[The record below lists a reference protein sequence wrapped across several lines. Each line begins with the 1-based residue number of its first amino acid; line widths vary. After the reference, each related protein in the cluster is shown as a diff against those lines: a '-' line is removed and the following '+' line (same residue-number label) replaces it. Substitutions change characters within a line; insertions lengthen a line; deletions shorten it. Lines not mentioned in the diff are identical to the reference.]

1 MVTVSVCGAGER
13 NQAIALMHEEFI
25 ASRGRSLSL
34 PERFPAAFAQSD
46 ATLLA
51 AREGERV
58 VAALLMRPFA
68 WHAAQGV
75 LRGVMIG
82 MVCAHREHRG
92 KGLGSALMAEAARLL
107 QGRADFGVLWTT
119 QPDFYRRLGWT
130 PADCGVVGRMRG
142 EGAAPAMVAGEVDA
156 LLPQIHAAREARN
169 GERMEHH
176 MEHSMERSIACYRTL
191 LPPAVARE
199 ALIVAGSYALV
210 GRLGDDAYVYELG
223 GDSEGIARLAD
234 ALKARYAGITLNLMR
249 GSSAH
254 QALASRTD
262 IAWSGQSLAMWLP
275 VSSTVDMARVAGWYV
290 PFLDRI

>member
-1 MVTVSVCGAGER
+1 MVNISICTAAER
-13 NQAIALMHEEFI
+13 NQAMALMHEEFI
-25 ASRGRSLSL
+25 VSRGRSLSL
-34 PERFPAAFAQSD
+34 PERFPAAFAQPD

-58 VAALLMRPFA
+58 LAALLMRPFA
-68 WHAAQGV
+68 WRAAQGV

-82 MVCAHREHRG
+82 MVCTHREHRG

-119 QPDFYRRLGWT
+119 QPDFYRRLGWV
-130 PADCGVVGRMRG
+130 PADCGVLGRMRG
-142 EGAAPAMVAGEVDA
+142 EGAAPVMIAGEVDA
-156 LLPQIHAAREARN
+156 LLPRIHQAREAQN
-169 GERMEHH
+169 GERV
-176 MEHSMERSIACYRTL
+176 ERSLVCYRTL

-199 ALIVAGSYALV
+199 ALMVAESYALI

-249 GSSAH
+249 GSLAH
-254 QALASRTD
+254 QSLASRMD

-275 VSSTVDMARVAGWYV
+275 VSGAVDMARVAGWYV

>member
-1 MVTVSVCGAGER
+1 MVTVSVCGAAER
-13 NQAIALMHEEFI
+13 DQAIALMNEEFI
-25 ASRGRSLSL
+25 ASRGRLMSL
-34 PERFPAAFAQSD
+34 PERFPAVFAQSD

-51 AREGERV
+51 AREGDRV
-58 VAALLMRPFA
+58 LGALLMRPFA

-82 MVCAHREHRG
+82 MVCTHREHRG

-119 QPDFYRRLGWT
+119 QPDFYRRLGWA
-130 PADCGVVGRMRG
+130 PADCGVLGRMRG

-169 GERMEHH
+169 GERMERH
-176 MEHSMERSIACYRTL
+176 MEHLLACYRTL

-199 ALIVAGSYALV
+199 ALMVAGSYALI
-210 GRLGDDAYVYELG
+210 GRLDDSAYVYELG
-223 GDSEGIARLAD
+223 GDSQGMARLVEI
-234 ALKARYAGITLNLMR
+234 LKARYAGITLNLMR
-249 GSSAH
+249 GSLAH
-254 QALASRTD
+254 QLLALRPD

-275 VSSTVDMARVAGWYV
+275 VSGAVDMARVARWYI